1 MRAAA
6 QIGRQTGAFR
16 MFAPDKGG
24 LAVEI
29 GNRIRRIRLQRG
41 LTQEELADRCEL
53 SKGFISLLER
63 DLTSPS
69 LETLSDILESLGTDL
84 PSFFAKK
91 DDEKIVFGED
101 DIFVKEDDEL
111 LRGCIRWL
119 VPSAQKNRM
128 EPILVEMAPGGE
140 TAEDDPHEG
149 EEFGYVLS
157 GTLKVVVGD
166 RAERVRKDESFYF
179 QPTAPHKLVN
189 AGKGA
194 CRVLWVSTPP
204 SF

>member
-1 MRAAA
+1 M
-6 QIGRQTGAFR
+6 
-16 MFAPDKGG
+16 
-24 LAVEI
+24 EI
-29 GNRIRRIRLQRG
+29 GKEIKRLRLQRG

-69 LETLSDILESLGTDL
+69 IATLMDILESLGSDL
-84 PSFFAKK
+84 KTFFSKTG
-91 DDEKIVFGED
+91 DEKLVFGED
-101 DIFVKEDDEL
+101 DIFVKEDEEGI
-111 LRGCIRWL
+111 RGSIRWL

-140 TAEDDPHEG
+140 TTEDDPHEG

-157 GTLKVVVGD
+157 GTVKVVVGD
-166 RAERVRKDESFYF
+166 RTMRARRDDSFYF
-179 QPTAPHKLVN
+179 KPTAPHKLVN
-189 AGKGA
+189 AGKSV
-194 CRVLWVSTPP
+194 CRVIWVSTPP

>member
-1 MRAAA
+1 M
-6 QIGRQTGAFR
+6 
-16 MFAPDKGG
+16 
-24 LAVEI
+24 EI
-29 GNRIRRIRLQRG
+29 GNKIRRMRLQRG

-69 LETLSDILESLGTDL
+69 LDTLADILESLGTDL
-84 PSFFAKK
+84 TSFFARSGQ
-91 DDEKIVFGED
+91 EKIVFGED
-101 DIFVKEDDEL
+101 DIFVKEDAEQ
-111 LRGCIRWL
+111 LRGRIRWL

-128 EPILVEMAPGGE
+128 EPILLEMGPGGE
-140 TAEDDPHEG
+140 TEEDDPHEG

-157 GTLKVVVGD
+157 GALRIVVGD
-166 RAERVRKDESFYF
+166 HTERARKDESFYF
-179 QPTAPHKLVN
+179 LPTAPHKLVN
-189 AGKGA
+189 AGKTV